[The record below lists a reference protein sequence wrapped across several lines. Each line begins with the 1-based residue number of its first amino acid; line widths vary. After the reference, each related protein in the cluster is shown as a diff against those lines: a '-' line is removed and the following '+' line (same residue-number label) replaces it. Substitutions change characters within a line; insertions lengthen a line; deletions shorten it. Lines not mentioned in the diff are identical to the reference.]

1 MSALPNWPLQ
11 RSRRAASGAQAG
23 HRRPAGDLRPASAG
37 AAGRTESG
45 DTATFTLVDWDT
57 FGQVMVAVLAVGAA
71 LLQFRRTRG
80 GPRAQIRQDIEL
92 LELLP
97 QGPTRDRMV
106 AHVESS
112 VDKLIERETELRRDP
127 MGIGLG
133 IAFIAGAVVAG
144 YFATDAP
151 NFMWAMVLA
160 LLAFVFGLIGL
171 VGFIQDVVPRK
182 RDEKGRP
189 IE

>member
-1 MSALPNWPLQ
+1 
-11 RSRRAASGAQAG
+11 
-23 HRRPAGDLRPASAG
+23 
-37 AAGRTESG
+37 
-45 DTATFTLVDWDT
+45 
-57 FGQVMVAVLAVGAA
+57 
-71 LLQFRRTRG
+71 
-80 GPRAQIRQDIEL
+80 
-92 LELLP
+92 
-97 QGPTRDRMV
+97 MV